1 MKHSSLYKIIFE
13 GVEEENRELVKG
25 LSFDDIKDLS
35 LDALGVLN
43 MSNRSAEVNQ
53 HSIMVDDN
61 MVTFG
66 YHIKMLDSAW
76 EGDIYFEVYSTTGDI
91 KSIKVVEGKESIKD
105 MPLDVAI
112 SLEKIVD
119 WVVHEIKNLI
129 QLGMFAEFM

>member
-1 MKHSSLYKIIFE
+1 MKYSSLYKIIFE
-13 GVEEENRELVKG
+13 GVEEGNRDLIKG
-25 LSFDDIKDLS
+25 LSFDDIKDMS

-43 MSNRSAEVNQ
+43 MSNRSAEVKELP
-53 HSIMVDDN
+53 IMVDDN

-66 YHIKMLDSAW
+66 YRIKMLDSAW
-76 EGDIYFEVYSTTGDI
+76 KGDIYFEVYSTTGDI
-91 KSIKVVEGKESIKD
+91 KSIKVVKGKESIKD
-105 MPLDVAI
+105 MPLDVTI